1 MTGPGGRNNEQDTM
15 PEPTLSLADLDA
27 ILEQVLAPWV
37 RQLGLRA
44 HAVQPDGVT
53 LLLPFDPS
61 MRHAGGVV
69 CGQVLMS
76 AADTAMIVA
85 IASQLG
91 GFKPMTTVTLTT
103 NFMRPVIEGDMLV
116 RATVL
121 RMGKTVVF
129 GAIELSGPDGKLAV
143 QATTTYALL

>member
-1 MTGPGGRNNEQDTM
+1 M
-15 PEPTLSLADLDA
+15 PESSLPLAEIDA
-27 ILEQVLAPWV
+27 ILDRVLAPWV

-44 HAVQPDGVT
+44 HSVQPDGVT
-53 LLLPFDPS
+53 LLLPFDET

-85 IASQLG
+85 ISSALG
-91 GFKPMTTVTLTT
+91 GFRPMTTVSLTT
-103 NFMRPVIEGDMLV
+103 NFMRPVVTGDMLV
-116 RATVL
+116 QAIVRRL
-121 RMGKTVVF
+121 GKTVVF
-129 GAIELSGPDGKLAV
+129 GEIALHGPDGKMAV